1 MKRLTIAAAL
11 CLAAFAAPAQEE
23 EAADGTRFRIG
34 AAAVFTDY
42 KGDPSFPIE
51 DSGLG
56 VDFYAQAQITRSF
69 GFELGYF
76 NSGGFEQDLA
86 PGTTEGATE
95 IRFGGFDLAALWYLP
110 LFRNSDTDL
119 DLFLKAGLYDFDID
133 ITEVSGNSKVPGS
146 LGHSTGVLVGGGF
159 VLNVSDNIGVRAV
172 FDWYDIK
179 NAELWGL
186 GLGLEYQF

>member
-11 CLAAFAAPAQEE
+11 CLAAFAAQAQEE
-23 EAADGTRFRIG
+23 AASETGFRVG

-56 VDFYAQAQITRSF
+56 VDFYAQANLSRSF
-69 GFELGYF
+69 AVELGYF
-76 NSGGFEQDLA
+76 NSGGFEQDLD
-86 PGTTEGATE
+86 PGSTEGPVE
-95 IRFGGFDLAALWYLP
+95 IRFGGFDVAALWYLP
-110 LFRNSDTDL
+110 LFRDSDTDI

-133 ITEVSGNSKVPGS
+133 ITVVEGNSTVPGS
-146 LGHSTGVLVGGGF
+146 LGHSTGVLFGGGF
-159 VLNVSDNIGVRAV
+159 VLNVSENVGVRAV
-172 FDWYDIK
+172 FDWYDID